1 MDHAMTDDVA
11 RILIAEDERLWSG
24 LLQGALSNE
33 PGFEMV
39 GWAEDGE
46 TAVRLARELHPDAVI
61 MDIEFVGGDID
72 GIEAAIRIK
81 DERPETGIVI
91 LSAHADRRY
100 VTSLPL
106 AEKPGWSYLLKQS
119 VPDVATV
126 VRAIRACMNGMVML
140 APEVVS
146 SLQPRK
152 ASVLARLTPR
162 QFEVLKW
169 MAEGYNNAAIAERMV
184 LAEKSVE
191 TYINGIYQE
200 LGLSGEPGIHA
211 RVRAVIVFLEDT
223 QSIDAS

>member
-1 MDHAMTDDVA
+1 
-11 RILIAEDERLWSG
+11 
-24 LLQGALSNE
+24 LLQKALSSE
-33 PGFEMV
+33 PGIEIV
-39 GWAEDGE
+39 GWAESGE
-46 TAVRLARELHPDAVI
+46 AAIRLAEQTQPDAVI
-61 MDIEFVGGDID
+61 MDIEFVGGQID
-72 GIEAAIRIK
+72 GIEAALQIK
-81 DERPETGIVI
+81 DARPQTGIVI

-119 VPDVATV
+119 ADDVETV
-126 VRAIRACMNGMVML
+126 IRAIRSSMNGMVML

-152 ASVLARLTPR
+152 ASALSRLTPR
-162 QFEVLKW
+162 QFEVLRG
-169 MAEGYNNAAIAERMV
+169 MAEGYNNAAIAENLV

-211 RVRAVIVFLEDT
+211 RVKAAILFLEETT
-223 QSIDAS
+223 QDVTPTL

>member
-1 MDHAMTDDVA
+1 MAGNVA
-11 RILIAEDERLWSG
+11 RILIAEDEKLWSG
-24 LLQGALSNE
+24 LLRGALSSE
-33 PGFEMV
+33 PDIETV

-46 TAVRLARELHPDAVI
+46 TAVKLAKELKPDAVI
-61 MDIEFVGGDID
+61 MDIEFVGGQID
-72 GIEAAIRIK
+72 GIEAALQIK
-81 DERPETGIVI
+81 DFRPETGIVI

-106 AEKPGWSYLLKQS
+106 AEKPGWSYLLKQF
-119 VPDVATV
+119 VPDVETV
-126 VRAIRACMNGMVML
+126 VRAIRASMNGMVML

-152 ASVLARLTPR
+152 ASALARLTPR
-162 QFEVLKW
+162 QFEVLRG
-169 MAEGYNNAAIAERMV
+169 MAEGYNNAAIADKLS

-211 RVRAVIVFLEDT
+211 RVKAAILFLEET
-223 QSIDAS
+223 QSSGAV